1 MFSSQGVKANKI
13 KFITVSITSA
23 SLIFLAVSGI
33 SAQDSLRESV
43 YGKPKTTTTS
53 PSKSTSKSKP
63 TPPKP
68 TPPVKRKL
76 TRSQVKN
83 FTKPSKPSNKK
94 ELLTVSFTAK
104 EPMIE
109 VWINDKNVGVTD
121 GNFEFSKKLAPGE
134 YTLMAKSNGEV
145 ISESRKITVS
155 PEENSFELFVEEE
168 QPEEISVIEPKEPE
182 VKKKSEM
189 EIALEVSNEIKRIL
203 ETYANPE
210 MTDSIGED
218 DWQVVFQAAQLG
230 QLQGYTAVQIE
241 AQRWFASGKIEF
253 SKGEF
258 ANALTAFNKAQEF
271 MPSSALPF
279 YELGNTYFANKQLPD
294 ALKCYIKALQLDP
307 KLAMAYKKFG
317 DAQRLSGKE
326 KEAISAYKN
335 AIKFEYKTPETH
347 YWLGSLLL
355 ENKQTE
361 EGIKELELVA
371 KNTPGAEVF
380 IKIGMGYEK
389 LKRNVSAIE
398 NYRKAI
404 EYDKNS
410 AAAYYKLADVY
421 FGLRELDKAKVAYE
435 KAIELDPNGKH
446 GDRKDAQKKLRE
458 VSTKL
463 TR

>member
-1 MFSSQGVKANKI
+1 MFSSQGIKANKI
-13 KFITVSITSA
+13 KFIKVSVASA
-23 SLIFLAVSGI
+23 SLVLLSVAGI

-43 YGKPKTTTTS
+43 YGKTKTTS
-53 PSKSTSKSKP
+53 SQSKSTSKPKQI
-63 TPPKP
+63 PPA
-68 TPPVKRKL
+68 RKSQP
-76 TRSQVKN
+76 RSQVKS
-83 FTKPSKPSNKK
+83 FTKTSKSSKKK

-104 EPMIE
+104 QPMVEI
-109 VWINDKNVGVTD
+109 WLNDKNVGVTD
-121 GNFEFSKKLAPGE
+121 GNSEFSKKLAPGE

-145 ISESRKITVS
+145 ILESRKITVS
-155 PEENSFELFVEEE
+155 PEEVSFDLFVEEA
-168 QPEEISVIEPKEPE
+168 QPEAISVIEPKEPE
-182 VKKKSEM
+182 VKEKSEM

-210 MTDSIGED
+210 TTDSLGTD

-253 SKGEF
+253 AKGEF
-258 ANALTAFNKAQEF
+258 VNALTAFNKAQEF

-279 YELGNTYFANKQLPD
+279 YELGNTYLANKQLPD
-294 ALKCYIKALQLDP
+294 ALKCYSKALQLDP
-307 KLAMAYKKFG
+307 KLAMAYKKLG

-326 KEAISAYKN
+326 KEAIFSYKN
-335 AIKFEYKTPETH
+335 AIRFEYKTPETR

-361 EGIKELELVA
+361 EGIQELELVA
-371 KNTPGAEVF
+371 KETPGAEVF

-389 LKRNVSAIE
+389 LKRDVSAIE

-404 EYDKNS
+404 EHDKNS

-421 FGLRELDKAKVAYE
+421 FGLRELDKAKNAYE
-435 KAIELDPNGKH
+435 KAIELDPSGKH

-458 VSTKL
+458 VSSKIS
-463 TR
+463 R